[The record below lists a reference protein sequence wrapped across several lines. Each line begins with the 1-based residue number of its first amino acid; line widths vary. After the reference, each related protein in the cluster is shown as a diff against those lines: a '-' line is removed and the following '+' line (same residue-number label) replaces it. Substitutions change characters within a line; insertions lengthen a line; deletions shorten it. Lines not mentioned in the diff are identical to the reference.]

1 MYPMA
6 ETVTKQKQAVPHMT
20 YRNDAG
26 GVVLNAKG
34 EMILV
39 LQQNGVWSLPKG
51 KIEEGED
58 RTDAA
63 RREITEETG
72 VRDLTHAGILGS
84 YTRYSI
90 DAQGRE
96 DKKSLKR
103 ITVLLFT
110 TTETDLHPADPRIRE
125 ARWVKPADA
134 VNLLVAPK
142 DQEFLASV
150 LSKL

>member
-1 MYPMA
+1 MR
-6 ETVTKQKQAVPHMT
+6 ETVTKQKQAIPHMT

-26 GVVLNAKG
+26 GVVLNGKG

-58 RTDAA
+58 RTEAA
-63 RREITEETG
+63 RREIAEESG
-72 VRDLTHAGILGS
+72 VMDLTYSCILGS

-90 DAQGRE
+90 DDRGRE

-110 TTETDLHPADPRIRE
+110 TSETVLRPADPRIRE
-125 ARWVKPADA
+125 ARWVKPTEA
-134 VNLLVAPK
+134 VTMLNSPK
-142 DQEFLASV
+142 DQEFLTSV

>member
-1 MYPMA
+1 MA
-6 ETVTKQKQAVPHMT
+6 EIVTKQKQAVPHIT

-26 GVVLNAKG
+26 GVVMNGRG
-34 EMILV
+34 EMALV

-51 KIEEGED
+51 KIEDGED
-58 RTDAA
+58 RVAAA
-63 RREITEETG
+63 RREIGEETG
-72 VRDLTHAGILGS
+72 VRELTHMGILGS

-90 DAQGRE
+90 DERGRE
-96 DKKSLKR
+96 DKGSLKR

-110 TTETDLHPADPRIRE
+110 TTDTKLRPADPRIRE

-142 DQEFLASV
+142 DQEFLASI
-150 LSKL
+150 LHKL

>member
-1 MYPMA
+1 MH
-6 ETVTKQKQAVPHMT
+6 EVVTKQKQAVPHMT

-26 GVVLNAKG
+26 GVVMNGKG

-39 LQQNGVWSLPKG
+39 LQQNGTWSLPKG
-51 KIEEGED
+51 GIEEGED
-58 RTDAA
+58 RAAAA
-63 RREITEETG
+63 RREIGEETG
-72 VRDLTHAGILGS
+72 VRELTHVGILGS

-90 DAQGRE
+90 DDQGRE

-103 ITVLLFT
+103 ITVLHFT
-110 TTETDLHPADPRIRE
+110 TTDTRLVPADARIRE

-134 VNLLVAPK
+134 VKMLVAPK

>member
-1 MYPMA
+1 MA
-6 ETVTKQKQAVPHMT
+6 EVITKQKQAVPHMT

-26 GVVLNAKG
+26 GVVMNG
-34 EMILV
+34 RREMILV
-39 LQQNGVWSLPKG
+39 LQRNGTWSLPKG

-58 RTDAA
+58 RMLAA
-63 RREITEETG
+63 RREIGEETG
-72 VRDLTHAGILGS
+72 VRELTYVGILGS

-90 DAQGRE
+90 DDQGRE

-103 ITVLLFT
+103 ITVLQFT
-110 TTETDLHPADPRIRE
+110 TTDTKLVPADSRIRE
-125 ARWVKPADA
+125 ARWVKPKEA
-134 VNLLVAPK
+134 VKMLVAPK